1 MGVTIHYRGTMDD
14 QRQVE
19 TMEDRILDLVFS
31 LGGRATIWR
40 SFSERDSSRVVRG
53 LIVNLEPGQDTL
65 SLLVSPE
72 GHLIPLFQIED
83 AEKAPFE
90 EPPYCF
96 IKSQFGSLQGHIA
109 IIHLLDALRQQYFSN
124 LEISDEGEYYE
135 SRDVRQ
141 LSHKISLLR
150 SAIHAMSEGLKEHGL
165 SAEAAEDP
173 NILASRIERIA
184 ALVQEKM
191 LAERNDQ
198 RGPANRVPNEEWG
211 EPSLED
217 EVDAMDRLRRH
228 SDLRSERMT
237 RRIAEATAS
246 GLSVEAA
253 FELAM
258 EEEGLTVPT
267 STPDQRNNS
276 EPCEPWLESLPSHSF
291 NEASELSSRLDHPAV
306 VQAQAFL
313 MQVMN
318 LEQDSSQTSSFSSTL
333 MRSSLDIVGG
343 LVQATSDEVVD
354 NVHRAL
360 TISQLKRALSGHAY
374 ARGAICGLRGENRI
388 TKDQSQQLHGQLQSL
403 LEKIHALFEAAWT

>member
-72 GHLIPLFQIED
+72 GHLTPLFQIEN
-83 AEKAPFE
+83 AEEAPFE

-109 IIHLLDALRQQYFSN
+109 SVHLLDALRQKYFSN

-135 SRDVRQ
+135 NRDVRQ

-173 NILASRIERIA
+173 KILASRIERIA

-191 LAERNDQ
+191 FTERNDQ
-198 RGPANRVPNEEWG
+198 RGPANCVPKVEWG

-267 STPDQRNNS
+267 STPEKRKDS
-276 EPCEPWLESLPSHSF
+276 EPSEPWLESLPSHSF
-291 NEASELSSRLDHPAV
+291 NEASELSS
-306 VQAQAFL
+306 
-313 MQVMN
+313 
-318 LEQDSSQTSSFSSTL
+318 SSTTQ
-333 MRSSLDIVGG
+333 RSFKHKYS
-343 LVQATSDEVVD
+343 
-354 NVHRAL
+354 
-360 TISQLKRALSGHAY
+360 
-374 ARGAICGLRGENRI
+374 
-388 TKDQSQQLHGQLQSL
+388 
-403 LEKIHALFEAAWT
+403 